1 MKTICYVKV
10 NLLCFLSIILWQKQ
24 YIIDNQ
30 SLMPVKYL
38 PLISSY
44 KKTMLNFKFTIHY
57 VSQ

>member
-1 MKTICYVKV
+1 MILKEMKTICYVKV

-38 PLISSY
+38 PLISS
-44 KKTMLNFKFTIHY
+44 L
-57 VSQ
+57 